1 MHEQD
6 LAYDRDGA
14 SLILW
19 VFHDIIERRRSE
31 LELVQAIDEVMKN
44 ARWLSRSIVDKLASL
59 RRPGIS
65 GSNADLS
72 PREREMLELICDDL
86 DDPAIAARL
95 GLSRNAHSED
105 QSVQLSRTSMK
116 ECLQSP
122 KLALRCL
129 RSELQMVEIV

>member
-1 MHEQD
+1 M
-6 LAYDRDGA
+6 
-14 SLILW
+14 

-44 ARWLSRSIVDKLASL
+44 ASWLSRSIVDKLASL

-105 QSVQLSRTSMK
+105 QSLQLSRTSMK